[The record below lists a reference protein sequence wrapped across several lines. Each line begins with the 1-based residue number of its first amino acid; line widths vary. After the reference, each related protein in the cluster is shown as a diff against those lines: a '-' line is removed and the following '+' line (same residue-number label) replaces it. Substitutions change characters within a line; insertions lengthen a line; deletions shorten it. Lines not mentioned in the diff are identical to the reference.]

1 MGMPCLKIEVSME
14 DTVCVTLTLTRIEA
28 CRLLDNARL
37 LQVAQF
43 KKHWDDERFSSIP
56 ITERRA
62 ALYAAIPAMSAQQQL
77 ITVLACSIWAKNRR

>member
-1 MGMPCLKIEVSME
+1 ME
-14 DTVCVTLTLTRIEA
+14 DIISVTLTLTRIEA

-56 ITERRA
+56 VSERRP
-62 ALYAAIPAMSAQQQL
+62 ALYTAIPAMSAQQQL
-77 ITVLACSIWAKNRR
+77 ITVLSCGIWAKNRR